1 MARKKQAGLKQPA
14 RSEHNSFS
22 QYLQKQPKA
31 VVLTRVSRRKKKNP
45 RDSVQETQRKR
56 TLLSE
61 LRSSVKSN
69 TFNDRRLADDH
80 DRVKLLER
88 RNKRQKKNE

>member
-1 MARKKQAGLKQPA
+1 MARKKSVSLKQPA
-14 RSEHNSFS
+14 RSERNSFS
-22 QYLQKQPKA
+22 QFLQKQPKA
-31 VVLTRVSRRKKKNP
+31 VVLTRVSRRKKNP

-69 TFNDRRLADDH
+69 TFTDRRLPDDH
-80 DRVKLLER
+80 DRVRLLER